1 MKFMGFTTCEWQV
14 HLLDIVYEIEWLLH
28 NIMLAIFLQFDEI
41 DAAVH
46 EPKINSK
53 G

>member
-1 MKFMGFTTCEWQV
+1 MYNWEILGTS
-14 HLLDIVYEIEWLLH
+14 YELIDLVGRGLPQWLLN
-28 NIMLAIFLQFDEI
+28 NIMFAIFLQFDEI

-46 EPKINSK
+46 EPKIISK